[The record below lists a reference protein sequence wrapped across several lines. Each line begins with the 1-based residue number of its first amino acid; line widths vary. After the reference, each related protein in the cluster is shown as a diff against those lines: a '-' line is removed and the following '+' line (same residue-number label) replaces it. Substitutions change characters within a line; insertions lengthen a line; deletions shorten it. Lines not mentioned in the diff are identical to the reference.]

1 VTSSLLT
8 FLASG
13 TLALAVLHVALK
25 SHYFLSFFFL
35 SVFFLAYFL
44 LAAARVFSPCLFLG
58 CIQPQ
63 VAHIIYPLALAW
75 LLDPYQILAD
85 PFSYH
90 IHMLHTLAFPIYV
103 LPFFWQLFLVVL
115 QTAFPCYC
123 LLL

>member
-1 VTSSLLT
+1 
-8 FLASG
+8 
-13 TLALAVLHVALK
+13 
-25 SHYFLSFFFL
+25 
-35 SVFFLAYFL
+35 
-44 LAAARVFSPCLFLG
+44 LFLG

-75 LLDPYQILAD
+75 LLDPYRILAD

>member
-13 TLALAVLHVALK
+13 TLALAVLHGALK
-25 SHYFLSFFFL
+25 SHYFLSFFL

-44 LAAARVFSPCLFLG
+44 LAAARVFMPCLSFG
-58 CIQPQ
+58 FIQPQ

-75 LLDPYQILAD
+75 PLDPYQILAD
-85 PFSYH
+85 LFSYR

-103 LPFFWQLFLVVL
+103 LPFFWQLILVVL
-115 QTAFPCYC
+115 QTASPCYC